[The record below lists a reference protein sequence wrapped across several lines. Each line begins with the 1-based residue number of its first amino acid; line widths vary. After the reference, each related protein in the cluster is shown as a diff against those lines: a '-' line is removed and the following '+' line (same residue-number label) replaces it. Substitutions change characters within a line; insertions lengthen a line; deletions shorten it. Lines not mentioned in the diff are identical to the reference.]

1 MMLKS
6 QCFDKIKLDPTLHK
20 NAQCKGIAL
29 IVSNNYEGTKS
40 SLPSSDEDSDT
51 MKNFFSELENYEVVT
66 LQNLKCNEFL
76 DVCKY
81 VAALRYPQTYKR
93 IVIYFA
99 GHGGDGYIGM
109 LDKEVRI
116 EDVQAIFDPSKHPS
130 LGNIARVFFIDA
142 CRRSKCIDHVRGC
155 LGNGTDPST
164 HQIYC
169 KHHNE
174 LIAYGTLK
182 GNVAHDSQDGYGGSW
197 TQELY
202 SCLTDKENA
211 HKDLGQVLTLVN
223 AKLGPNQTPTFTTSL
238 SESIFFWKESGM
250 FITCKCGRVCACV
263 CDELLNCATT
273 GKLTEV
279 ETGIAVV
286 DIGME

>member
-1 MMLKS
+1 MMSKS
-6 QCFDKIKLDPTLHK
+6 QCLDEIKIDPILHN

-29 IVSNNYEGTKS
+29 IVTNNYEGTKS

-51 MKNFFSELENYEVVT
+51 MKRFFSGLENYEVVT
-66 LQNLKCNEFL
+66 LQNLKYDEFL
-76 DVCKY
+76 NVCKCL
-81 VAALRYPQTYKR
+81 AALPYPETYKR

-99 GHGGDGYIGM
+99 GHGGDGYIAM

-142 CRRSKCIDHVRGC
+142 CRRSKCTDHVRGG
-155 LGNGTDPST
+155 LGNDTDPST

-169 KHHNE
+169 KHRNE

-197 TQELY
+197 TQQLY
-202 SCLTDKENA
+202 SCLKNKENV
-211 HKDLGQVLTLVN
+211 HKDLGQVLTIVN
-223 AKLGPNQTPTFTTSL
+223 AKLGPCQTSTFTTSL

-250 FITCKCGRVCACV
+250 FITCK
-263 CDELLNCATT
+263 
-273 GKLTEV
+273 
-279 ETGIAVV
+279 
-286 DIGME
+286 